1 MREIRK
7 ENKFFFRFLN
17 ESVFDNSQSYT
28 LMSEIPNLKAAKAKK
43 TKKAAQ
49 SFTDERLTLLQF
61 RIIQRELLLLQVL
74 LSQEPLQVP
83 QQPSLKNDVYA

>member
-1 MREIRK
+1 MP
-7 ENKFFFRFLN
+7 N
-17 ESVFDNSQSYT
+17 ESIFAVYRKVTKIESW
-28 LMSEIPNLKAAKAKK
+28 

-74 LSQEPLQVP
+74 LSQEPQQVP
-83 QQPSLKNDVYA
+83 RQPSLKNDVYA